1 MVRMS
6 ERNYE
11 KLDELTDKEIIEE
24 YLYLK
29 SSKKA
34 RLTEKDMK
42 LLYTLAKY
50 GILYSEDAL
59 EILEENKLGRRRTRL
74 KCLGILDS
82 KRGLVYLGQLG
93 RESLIEL
100 NLAPRSVEEE
110 DKVLS
115 GNYNQLAEEYRCG
128 RMKES
133 EEE

>member
-1 MVRMS
+1 MS

-11 KLDELTDKEIIEE
+11 ILDELTDKEIIEE

-34 RLTEKDMK
+34 RLTERDMK

-74 KCLGILDS
+74 KCHGILDS

-100 NLAPRSVEEE
+100 NLTPRPVEEE

-115 GNYNQLAEEYRCG
+115 GNYNQLAEEYRCDL
-128 RMKES
+128 MKES

>member
-11 KLDELTDKEIIEE
+11 ILDELTDKEIIEE

-34 RLTEKDMK
+34 RLTERDMK

-74 KCLGILDS
+74 KSLGLLEI
-82 KRGLVYLGQLG
+82 KRGIVYLGQMGHEALLELG
-93 RESLIEL
+93 
-100 NLAPRSVEEE
+100 VEPYAVKNE
-110 DKVLS
+110 DKVYS
-115 GNYNQLAEEYRCG
+115 DKYNQLAEGYRKD
-128 RMKES
+128 REKER
-133 EEE
+133 ETE